1 MTVGTEV
8 LSPDVNPQESPVPE
22 DFRVRDGRTANW
34 LVRKIVEAR
43 AYAERVES
51 WAAAEIRR
59 AQHEER
65 WLLNRYGH
73 QLRDWLDA
81 ELAARGGRRRSVK
94 LPAGKVGLRTH
105 PSALVATDDLALFH
119 WCRDHLPEA
128 LRIRID
134 ARGHAAKRLDHLI
147 RQCGIDL
154 HYRQEVML
162 TPVRKV
168 VEATG
173 ELPPGTGLTE
183 RQEKLYVA

>member
-8 LSPDVNPQESPVPE
+8 LSADVNPEESPAAE
-22 DFRVRDGRTANW
+22 EFRVRDGQTANW
-34 LVRKIVEAR
+34 LVRKVVEAR

-73 QLRDWLDA
+73 QLRDWLET
-81 ELAARGGRRRSVK
+81 ELLARGGRRRSVK

-105 PSALVATDDLALFH
+105 PSALVTTDEVALFH

-128 LRIRID
+128 LRMRLD
-134 ARGHAAKRLDHLI
+134 ARGHAANLLDNLI
-147 RQCGIDL
+147 RERGIEL
-154 HYRQEVML
+154 HSRQEVML
-162 TPVRKV
+162 TLVRKA

-173 ELPPGTGLTE
+173 ELPPGTGLRE